1 MFIFQN
7 QKETINCF
15 LEENRVLAEEENR
28 VLAENPAPAENF
40 TQKKHR
46 RSQKNVKKGCVYISG
61 GRIKAIAPTD
71 VKNAM
76 KITHV
81 TWQKI

>member
-1 MFIFQN
+1 MFNLFIFQN

-15 LEENRVLAEEENR
+15 LEENRVLAE
-28 VLAENPAPAENF
+28 NPAPAENF
-40 TQKKHR
+40 RQKRHR
-46 RSQKNVKKGCVYISG
+46 RSQKNVKKRLCVHFQWEN
-61 GRIKAIAPTD
+61 KAIAPTD

-76 KITHV
+76 KITHA

>member
-1 MFIFQN
+1 MFNLFIFQN

-15 LEENRVLAEEENR
+15 LEENRVLAKEENR

-46 RSQKNVKKGCVYISG
+46 RSQKNVKKRLCVHFRWENKGHCS
-61 GRIKAIAPTD
+61 
-71 VKNAM
+71 
-76 KITHV
+76 H
-81 TWQKI
+81 